1 MKRLLVLIASL
12 HLSTFSIGF
21 ADEYAISAHVSGG
34 ANTLTIYRHNVT
46 AGTTEVLRND
56 RTISGISSS
65 SFVDTTKGYLY
76 LQKGSSKGM
85 LIYDY
90 VNDAYIADTSDYS
103 YLGTRYVIPY
113 SDKSGEDIITVGT
126 DSEDSSATTILGSL
140 DISDSSGTTLIEQNT
155 NGNTIKIG
163 EDASG
168 ETGLIISNTAAALD
182 IQDGAGNT
190 MIKVTSDGATH
201 IGENSLVTQEVNGRQ
216 DLYATDA
223 NGNQIDLN
231 IKSGTNL
238 LIDGVNIL
246 DSIGADIS
254 GSSAMSAA
262 LAALP
267 NASPDAAYTC
277 GLGTGLHDSS
287 SALAA
292 GCAADFANFAFV
304 DNLPK
309 IFERASFNIG
319 SSFLMN
325 GEPDLSEARDTSIK
339 AGITFKFGAPKKIR
353 TADITQLR
361 TENKIDAVMLQNK
374 KVMNEN
380 AILKKQ
386 LANNSKKS
394 QLLEDQIAAINLK
407 LETLNMVA
415 SN

>member
-1 MKRLLVLIASL
+1 MKRLIILIASL

-21 ADEYAISAHVSGG
+21 ADEYAISAHVGG
-34 ANTLTIYRHNVT
+34 GDALTIYRHNVT

-56 RTISGISSS
+56 RTISSISSS

-76 LQKGSSKGM
+76 IQKGSNKGM

-90 VNDAYIADTSDYS
+90 VNDEYIADTSDYS

-126 DSEDSSATTILGSL
+126 DSEDSSTTTILGSL

-216 DLYATDA
+216 DLYATNEA
-223 NGNQIDLN
+223 GNQIDIN

-339 AGITFKFGAPKKIR
+339 AGITFKFGSPKKIR

-374 KVMNEN
+374 KVMDEN

-386 LANNSKKS
+386 LANNSEKN
-394 QLLEDQIAAINLK
+394 QLLENQIAAINLK